1 MTAPVDDVEGQAE
14 IDNVV
19 ETELVDVDGDWV
31 VDVEREVTTTVVD
44 VDGDGVPDFVEQT
57 TTTAY
62 DLDGDGVADIIETTT
77 VTGIDANRDGR
88 IDESEIS
95 IEAAVAVRED
105 LLGDA
110 PELRSVPTGSEQR
123 NVAGIAIG
131 AAVVLVLVAVVRR
144 RLRHRR

>member
-19 ETELVDVDGDWV
+19 ETELVDVDGDW
-31 VDVEREVTTTVVD
+31 VVD